1 MGCLCVGVTTY
12 VVFISRCLRAHMRF
26 AVVMGS
32 VFHVF
37 LHTLNAAQSQDCMV
51 TVCGCVCVWLH
62 KHVSMQIADTHMCRK
77 SKESVGMLA
86 AEVICFACKRID
98 FVFTTRFVVYACL
111 HIFAHTCVLLVM
123 LLGAGNRF
131 DDTHLLCLVQ
141 VVS

>member
-51 TVCGCVCVWLH
+51 TVCGCVCVVAQARFH
-62 KHVSMQIADTHMCRK
+62 ADCRHTYVSQKQGIRGH
-77 SKESVGMLA
+77 
-86 AEVICFACKRID
+86 AC
-98 FVFTTRFVVYACL
+98 
-111 HIFAHTCVLLVM
+111 
-123 LLGAGNRF
+123 G
-131 DDTHLLCLVQ
+131 
-141 VVS
+141 